1 MSKKINKTAIGAF
14 ILGAIALMVAGV
26 LILGSGKFFTSEYV
40 YITYFAGS
48 VKGLNVGSPVMFR
61 GVKVGT
67 VTDIGIVVDPETVQL
82 RIPVV
87 FTLDPRKF
95 KGSPVGFQRDAAS
108 IKIAVDKGLR
118 TQLQLQSIVTGQLML
133 SLDFFPVKPAVYVG
147 WDKSNNYPEIP
158 SIPTPLEELQRTLEA
173 LPLKK
178 IVENLNDTLENLD
191 ELAHS
196 LNEKKTADTLVS
208 TVKDVQTLVRN
219 VNAKLDPL
227 VASITRTS
235 GAAEATLVETRETVV
250 AVRGDLKEFVTSS
263 KSAMESAQTVL
274 KQSEQTLQAYSPDS
288 PLVTEL
294 NKTLRELSST
304 SRSFRNLSDYLERHP
319 ESLLRGKTGD
329 KGD

>member
-1 MSKKINKTAIGAF
+1 MSKKINKTEIGAF
-14 ILGAIALMVAGV
+14 VLGAIALMVAGV
-26 LILGSGKFFTSEYV
+26 LILGSGKFFTREYV

-48 VKGLNVGSPVMFR
+48 VKGLSVGSPVVFR

-67 VTDIGIVVDPETVQL
+67 VTNIKIIVDPETIQL

-87 FTLDPRKF
+87 FTLDPQKF
-95 KGSPVGFQRDAAS
+95 KGTPGEFQRDADS

-147 WDKSNNYPEIP
+147 WDKSNKFPEIP
-158 SIPTPLEELQRTLEA
+158 SIPSPLEEFQRTLET
-173 LPLKK
+173 LPLQK
-178 IVENLNDTLENLD
+178 IAENLNDTLENLD
-191 ELAHS
+191 KLVHS
-196 LNEKKTADTLVS
+196 FNEQKTAETLVS
-208 TVKDVQTLVRN
+208 TVRDIQTLVRN
-219 VNAKLDPL
+219 VNAKVDPL

-235 GAAEATLVETRETVV
+235 GAAEATLLETRETVV
-250 AVRGDLKEFVTSS
+250 AVRGDFKELVTSS
-263 KSAMESAQTVL
+263 KSAIESAQAVL

-288 PLVTEL
+288 PLVTEF
-294 NKTLRELSST
+294 NKTLREISSA
-304 SRSFRNLSDYLERHP
+304 SRSFRNLSDSLERHP

>member
-14 ILGAIALMVAGV
+14 VLGAIALVVAGV
-26 LILGSGKFFTSEYV
+26 LILGSGKFFTREYV

-48 VKGLNVGSPVMFR
+48 VKGLSVGSPVMFR

-67 VTDIGIVVDPETVQL
+67 VTNIGIVFDPEKLQL

-87 FTLDPRKF
+87 FTLDPQKF
-95 KGSPVGFQRDAAS
+95 KATKVEFHWAAES

-133 SLDFFPVKPAVYVG
+133 SLDFFPDKPAVYVG
-147 WDKSNNYPEIP
+147 WDKSNKYPEIP

-191 ELAHS
+191 KLVHS
-196 LNEKKTADTLVS
+196 LNEKKTAETLVS
-208 TVKDVQTLVRN
+208 TVRDVQTLVRN
-219 VNAKLDPL
+219 VNAKVDPL

-235 GAAEATLVETRETVV
+235 GAAEATLGETRATVV
-250 AVRGDLKEFVTSS
+250 AVRGDLKELVTSS
-263 KSAMESAQTVL
+263 KSAIESAQAVL

-288 PLVTEL
+288 PLITEF
-294 NKTLRELSST
+294 NKTLRELSSA
-304 SRSFRNLSDYLERHP
+304 SRSFRYLSDYLERHP